1 MPILGIRTENK
12 ALPYEIPC
20 TACANNLTIYHDIS
34 TTGQW
39 FYCKS
44 CGISGDMIELLARKL
59 KVTLEDVIAILAA
72 KGVLD
77 TSVHNYD
84 KRLNDYLAR
93 TVGLRHKLL
102 AFWDKCKEN
111 SRNML
116 ADHKVIAG
124 CLNLKIGRNWDKV
137 GSNLIGF
144 CHKSDVERAVSVSE
158 GKVTGGV
165 NRPFI
170 GEGWG
175 EVLVIPSFDMP
186 GRIKTLTFIGHTTE
200 PKLAVSVRHVSYK
213 TWGTHD
219 KECGSVFLEEA
230 VKSTNKSIVVMSD
243 LINGVRLVLS
253 HVEAHGVVPPIIIP
267 GEDRSRSSS
276 SWRTLVDEGRTLIA
290 VGNRA
295 RSILTCHS
303 AVRVGEDPGAWES
316 SWMGSEKWIDKVIT
330 SSKPQD
336 EPVETSP
343 LPTKKV
349 THGKETYEERPDGIY
364 HDDSLVCGALLT
376 ISKITLTGSNHFYSG
391 TVRISGEEVPF
402 TASTDFL
409 DNKFSRWLKS
419 FCIKGEL
426 DIPECSPKYAKVATR
441 VAMLLRP
448 PVKEIVTPANI
459 GGRPEYEFAR
469 FNIKEGGEV
478 TLCDRKKAIPGTEA
492 LSDQSMT
499 LFEKGALSDD
509 RSDLAW
515 ATIICCMANAIAKK
529 VGCSTLGIGVTP
541 ESFDDVRFMASKM
554 GAQINK
560 LSGPVFNKTIIPT
573 TLKNEEKADLPMV
586 IDPEKIDA
594 PLQRLNI
601 EKASGARNCIVSME
615 RLALLGCRTI
625 TRWAYIG
632 ESAAIISEELSS
644 ALAKLPIDFL
654 SYATSKGFK
663 SAGSNLI
670 EKTVSLLSSWCNDN
684 EIDTDGLDA
693 GVKLIDHDLESS
705 QNKSISDAFVSLC
718 GKFSIMGYFTSAGY
732 KDPGNGRVK
741 MADML
746 WVECR
751 DFFNMCKAHNVPML
765 EPGRLAQALKA
776 TNTIVDYCLN
786 RDSRVPSWVIDP
798 DKWEQWSRV
807 L

>member
-20 TACANNLTIYHDIS
+20 AACANNLTIYHDIS

-44 CGISGDMIELLARKL
+44 CGISGDMIELLALKL
-59 KVTLEDVIAILAA
+59 KAPLTDVIAMLAA
-72 KGVLD
+72 LSVLD

-124 CLNLKIGRNWDKV
+124 RLNLKIGRNWDKI

-144 CHKSDVERAVSVSE
+144 CHKAEVERALSVTD
-158 GKVTGGV
+158 GKITGGV
-165 NRPFI
+165 NRPLI
-170 GEGWG
+170 GEGWS
-175 EVLVIPSFDMP
+175 EVLVIPAFDMP
-186 GRIKTLTFIGHTTE
+186 GRIKTLTFIGDTTE
-200 PKLAVSVRHVSYK
+200 PELAVSVRHISYK

-230 VKSTNKSIVVMSD
+230 IRSTNKSIVVMSD
-243 LINGVRLVLS
+243 LINGVKLALS
-253 HVEAHGVVPPIIIP
+253 HVEAHGSMPAIIIP
-267 GEDRSRSSS
+267 AEDRSRTSS
-276 SWRTLVDEGRTLIA
+276 SWRTLVDEGRTMVA
-290 VGNRA
+290 VGSKA

-316 SWMGSEKWIDKVIT
+316 SWMGSEKWVDKVIT
-330 SSKPQD
+330 NSKPQD
-336 EPVETSP
+336 KPVETSP
-343 LPTKKV
+343 LPTRKV
-349 THGKETYEERPDGIY
+349 THGKEIYEERPDGIY
-364 HDDSLVCGALLT
+364 HNDELVCSAILT
-376 ISKITLTGSNHFYSG
+376 ISKITLMESKHFYSG
-391 TVRISGEEVPF
+391 TIKVNGEEVPF

-409 DNKFSRWLKS
+409 DNRFARWLKS

-426 DIPECSPKYAKVATR
+426 DIPECTPKYSKVATR

-448 PVKEIVTPANI
+448 PVKEVTTPSNM
-459 GGRPEYEFAR
+459 GGGPEYEFAR
-469 FNIKEGGEV
+469 FDIKEGGEV
-478 TLCDRKKAIPGTEA
+478 TPCSRQKAIPGTEL
-492 LSDQSMT
+492 LSNQDMT

-515 ATIICCMANAIAKK
+515 AAVICCMANAIAKK
-529 VGCSTLGIGVTP
+529 VNCSTIGIGVAP
-541 ESFDDVRFMASKM
+541 ESFEDVRFMASKM

-573 TLKNEEKADLPMV
+573 TLKNEDKSALPMV

-601 EKASGARNCIVSME
+601 EKASGARNCIIAMDH
-615 RLALLGCRTI
+615 LALLGCRTI
-625 TRWAYIG
+625 TRWVYIG
-632 ESAAIISEELSS
+632 ESAAIISEELAS

-654 SYATSKGFK
+654 SYAASKGFK
-663 SAGSNLI
+663 SEGNNLI
-670 EKTVSLLSSWCNDN
+670 EKTVNILSSWCNDN

-693 GVKLIDHDLESS
+693 GVKLINHDLESS
-705 QNKSISDAFVSLC
+705 QNRSISDAFVSLC
-718 GKFSIMGYFTSAGY
+718 GKFLVMGYFTSAGY

-751 DFFNMCKAHNVPML
+751 DFFNMCKAHNVPMI

-776 TNTIVDYCLN
+776 THTIVDYCLN
-786 RDSRVPSWVIDP
+786 RDSRIPSWVIDP
-798 DKWEQWSRV
+798 DKWEQWGRA